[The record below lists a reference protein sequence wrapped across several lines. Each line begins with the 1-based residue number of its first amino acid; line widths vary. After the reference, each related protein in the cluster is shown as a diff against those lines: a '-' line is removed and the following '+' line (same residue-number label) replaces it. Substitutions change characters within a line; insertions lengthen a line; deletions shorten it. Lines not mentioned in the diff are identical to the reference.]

1 MLWLATLLLQA
12 CQVLHRRFCCCLCS
26 SQPLSHL
33 AGFVLVIVGVPAA
46 DAIPA
51 LLVPVLRIR
60 IRWIF
65 MFVDLPDPNPDP
77 LVRDMDPDPD
87 PSIIKQKNKK
97 NIDSYCYVTL
107 YDFLTLEIDVNVP
120 SKSNKKKNNFFVG
133 VLKVTDENSRIRIH

>member
-1 MLWLATLLLQA
+1 
-12 CQVLHRRFCCCLCS
+12 
-26 SQPLSHL
+26 
-33 AGFVLVIVGVPAA
+33 
-46 DAIPA
+46 
-51 LLVPVLRIR
+51 
-60 IRWIF
+60 